1 MKINLLSTL
10 LQNSNTI
17 WYTWM
22 TFKTSQVESLRPK
35 TLFKQNIV
43 LYVTL
48 NMWSNCFNWFN
59 YFYFSALTI
68 LIVKYI
74 TLFRFRMT
82 KRHWLI
88 KSTVSHFSL
97 YYIIIHVYL
106 NFWRLTIW
114 VFDKKQKQ
122 KYMSTR
128 PLWTFT
134 TIHISIDSNKPD
146 K

>member
-10 LQNSNTI
+10 LQNSNII

-35 TLFKQNIV
+35 TLFKQYIV

-59 YFYFSALTI
+59 YFYISALTI

-88 KSTVSHFSL
+88 ISTVLHFSL
-97 YYIIIHVYL
+97 YYNTCISKFLAFNHL
-106 NFWRLTIW
+106 GLRQ
-114 VFDKKQKQ
+114 KKNIYI
-122 KYMSTR
+122 YMSTR

>member
-10 LQNSNTI
+10 LQNSNII

-35 TLFKQNIV
+35 TLFKQYIV

-59 YFYFSALTI
+59 YFYISALTI
-68 LIVKYI
+68 LIVKYR

-88 KSTVSHFSL
+88 ISTVSHFSL
-97 YYIIIHVYL
+97 YYNTCISKFLAFNHL
-106 NFWRLTIW
+106 GLRQ
-114 VFDKKQKQ
+114 KKK

>member
-35 TLFKQNIV
+35 TLFKQYIV

-59 YFYFSALTI
+59 YFYISALTI

-88 KSTVSHFSL
+88 ISTVSHFSL
-97 YYIIIHVYL
+97 YYNTCISKFLAFNHLGLRQKKKYIYVNSPTM
-106 NFWRLTIW
+106 NFYNHTYFHR
-114 VFDKKQKQ
+114 Q
-122 KYMSTR
+122 
-128 PLWTFT
+128 
-134 TIHISIDSNKPD
+134 
-146 K
+146 

>member
-35 TLFKQNIV
+35 TLFKQYIV

-59 YFYFSALTI
+59 YFYISALTI

-88 KSTVSHFSL
+88 ISTVSHFSL
-97 YYIIIHVYL
+97 YYNTCISKFLAFNHLGPRQKPTKKIYVNSPTM
-106 NFWRLTIW
+106 NF
-114 VFDKKQKQ
+114 
-122 KYMSTR
+122 
-128 PLWTFT
+128 
-134 TIHISIDSNKPD
+134 
-146 K
+146 

>member
-1 MKINLLSTL
+1 MKIYLLSTL

-35 TLFKQNIV
+35 TLFKQYIV

-59 YFYFSALTI
+59 YFYISALPI

-88 KSTVSHFSL
+88 ISTVSHFSL
-97 YYIIIHVYL
+97 YYKTCISKFLAFNHL
-106 NFWRLTIW
+106 GLR
-114 VFDKKQKQ
+114 QKT
-122 KYMSTR
+122 K
-128 PLWTFT
+128 
-134 TIHISIDSNKPD
+134 NKNICQLAHYELLQPYIFP
-146 K
+146 

>member
-35 TLFKQNIV
+35 TLFKQYIV

-59 YFYFSALTI
+59 YFYISALTI

-88 KSTVSHFSL
+88 ISTVSHFSL
-97 YYIIIHVYL
+97 YYNTCMSKFLAFNHLGLRQKTKTKIYVNSPTM
-106 NFWRLTIW
+106 NFYNHTYFHR
-114 VFDKKQKQ
+114 Q
-122 KYMSTR
+122 
-128 PLWTFT
+128 
-134 TIHISIDSNKPD
+134 
-146 K
+146 

>member
-35 TLFKQNIV
+35 TLFKQYIV

-59 YFYFSALTI
+59 YFYISALTI

-88 KSTVSHFSL
+88 ISTVLHFSL
-97 YYIIIHVYL
+97 YYNTCISKFLAFNHLGLRQKTKTKIYVNSPTM
-106 NFWRLTIW
+106 NFYNHTYFHR
-114 VFDKKQKQ
+114 Q
-122 KYMSTR
+122 
-128 PLWTFT
+128 
-134 TIHISIDSNKPD
+134 
-146 K
+146 

>member
-35 TLFKQNIV
+35 TLFKQYIV

-59 YFYFSALTI
+59 YFYISALTI

-88 KSTVSHFSL
+88 ISTVSHFSL
-97 YYIIIHVYL
+97 YYNTCMSKFLAFNHL
-106 NFWRLTIW
+106 GLRQ
-114 VFDKKQKQ
+114 KQKQ

-146 K
+146 R